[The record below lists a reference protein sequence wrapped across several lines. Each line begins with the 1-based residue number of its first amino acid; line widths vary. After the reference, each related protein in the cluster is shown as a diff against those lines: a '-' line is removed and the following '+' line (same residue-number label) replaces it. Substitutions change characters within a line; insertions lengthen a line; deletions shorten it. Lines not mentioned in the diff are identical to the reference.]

1 MKRVITLYF
10 FICFFAGY
18 SPAQRDIVISTD
30 CAFDDMRAIC
40 QFLAVREINIKA
52 IISSDG
58 MLPPDKGRTKVL
70 ALLNDFEIKNIPV
83 GEGKTV
89 QKNKTKHYSS
99 LMSLKWG
106 NEVQVTGIS
115 LKAEELL
122 KRVFS
127 ESVLPLTVICM
138 GPLTDIYAFVKNN
151 PEMKVRIKNIIWYNV
166 CVKPLSGTNYEF
178 DKKAVEALMNE
189 KIEMHIISNL
199 ESNHAVLNKQFFSE
213 LEAIDT
219 RFAKKI
225 SMSADNDFVRNMTD
239 SGYCRMWDD
248 LLPVFY
254 LYPGLF
260 YQETLLGNPSVS
272 YTKDV
277 SFDAVKEK
285 IFQILSGNYSLE
297 KNITFERFP
306 ADDNDYQYDV
316 RQIKKEAINRYGEEE
331 WRVCVLTNEIHG
343 HLGTYSLIGAKMG
356 IYAREILNA
365 EIDRLEVVS
374 DAGILPPLSCMN
386 DGMQISTG
394 ATLGLGTIKITEG
407 NTPSATFSYNG
418 RKIKLTLKSEISG
431 RIEKDISDAVI
442 KFGGLTD
449 GYWKLIR
456 VISLQHWLELDRNEI
471 FEMEEIK

>member
-1 MKRVITLYF
+1 MKRIISLFVFIYF
-10 FICFFAGY
+10 FAVY
-18 SPAQRDIVISTD
+18 SIAQRDIVIITD

-40 QFLAVREINIKA
+40 QFLAVREISTKA

-58 MLPPDKGRTKVL
+58 MLPPDKGRVKIL
-70 ALLNDFEIKNIPV
+70 ALLNDFGIKNIPV

-89 QKNKTKHYSS
+89 HKNTSKHYSS

-106 NEVQVTGIS
+106 NELTATGTP
-115 LKAEELL
+115 LKADELL
-122 KRVFS
+122 KKVFT
-127 ESVLPLTVICM
+127 ESSVPLTIICM

-151 PEMKVRIKNIIWYNV
+151 PTLKPRIKNIIWYNGS
-166 CVKPLSGTNYEF
+166 VKPLSGTNYEF
-178 DKKAVEALMNE
+178 DKKAAEALMAE

-199 ESNHAVLNKQFFSE
+199 ERKAAELNKQFFQE
-213 LEAIDT
+213 LEATDT
-219 RFAKKI
+219 RFAKQI
-225 SMSADNDFVRNMTD
+225 AMAADNDFVRNMTD

-254 LYPGLF
+254 LYPSIF
-260 YQETLLGNPSVS
+260 YQETLFGKPSVS

-277 SFDAVKEK
+277 YFDAVKEK
-285 IFQILSGNYSLE
+285 MIQILSEKYSLE
-297 KNITFERFP
+297 KNITFEKFP
-306 ADDNDYQYDV
+306 ADDADYQYDV
-316 RQIKKEAINRYGEEE
+316 RQIKNSAITLYGNEE
-331 WRVCVLTNEIHG
+331 WRVCILTTEIHG

-365 EIDRLEVVS
+365 EIDRLEVVT
-374 DAGILPPLSCMN
+374 DAGSLPPLSCMN
-386 DGMQISTG
+386 DGIQISTG
-394 ATLGLGTIKITEG
+394 ATIGLGTIKITDG

-418 RKIKLTLKSEISG
+418 RKINLTLKNEIAN
-431 RIEKDISDAVI
+431 RIEKDISNAVV